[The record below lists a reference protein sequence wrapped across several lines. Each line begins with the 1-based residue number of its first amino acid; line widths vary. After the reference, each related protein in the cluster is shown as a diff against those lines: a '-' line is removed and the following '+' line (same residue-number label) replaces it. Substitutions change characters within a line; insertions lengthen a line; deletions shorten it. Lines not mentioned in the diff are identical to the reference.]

1 MDPRVDAAIDGL
13 LERGRRRGFVTIAE
27 VQLELETVGAPGSA
41 FDKAVD
47 IARKGGVEVREDG
60 SYDFDLSISDEDML
74 SVSDPVR
81 MYLSQIGRVALLTA
95 QQEVE
100 LSMALEAG
108 KGAEDKLADF
118 ESGVSV
124 GAMEERIILE
134 RTVRRA
140 EEAEKRLVE
149 ANLRLVVSIAKRYV
163 GNGMPLLD
171 LIQEG
176 NLGLMKG
183 VEKFDYRKGY
193 RFSTYATW
201 WIRQAVS
208 RALADQSRTIRVPV
222 HMVET
227 IYNLSKAQRRLFQ
240 ELGREPTTKEIA
252 REIEVTPGRVVEI
265 SRISQATLS
274 LETPVSDKGEMTL
287 GDFVQD
293 QGADVP
299 VEGAAFKLLQEYV
312 ALALEGLSERER
324 QIILMRFGLSD
335 GRVRTLG
342 ELSTHFEVTRERIRQ
357 LEMRALFKLRRN
369 SESRRLEGYLRD
381 A

>member
-1 MDPRVDAAIDGL
+1 MDPRVDTAIDQL
-13 LERGRRRGFVTIAE
+13 MERGRRRGFVTIAE
-27 VQLELETVGAPGSA
+27 IQHELETVDAPGSA
-41 FDKAVD
+41 FERAVD
-47 IARKGGVEVREDG
+47 LARKGGVTVVEEGLD
-60 SYDFDLSISDEDML
+60 SFDTPIGEGDMV

-81 MYLSQIGRVALLTA
+81 MYLNQIGRVSLLTA
-95 QQEVE
+95 QQEVD
-100 LSMALEAG
+100 LAVAIEAG
-108 KGAEDKLADF
+108 RQAEVKLAEF
-118 ESGVSV
+118 ESGVSPGSV
-124 GAMEERIILE
+124 KEHMI
-134 RTVRRA
+134 RTRTARKGK
-140 EEAEKRLVE
+140 EAEKRLVE

-183 VEKFDYRKGY
+183 VEKFDYRKGF

-227 IYNLSKAQRRLFQ
+227 IYRLAKAQRRLFQ
-240 ELGREPTTKEIA
+240 ELGREPTIEEIG
-252 REIEVTPGRVVEI
+252 RDLEVSPGRVVEI
-265 SRISQATLS
+265 SRISQGTLS
-274 LETPVSDKGEMTL
+274 LEMPVGETDEATL
-287 GDFVQD
+287 GDLVQD
-293 QGADVP
+293 HGAEVP

-312 ALALEGLSERER
+312 ALALEGLNDRER
-324 QIILMRFGLSD
+324 QIILMRFGLED

-342 ELSTHFEVTRERIRQ
+342 ELSDHFNVTRERIRQ
-357 LEMRALFKLRRN
+357 LETRALFKLRRN
-369 SESRRLEGYLRD
+369 SGSRHLQGFLRN